1 MKILS
6 PTSAAA
12 DYLQTICF
20 VHHETMKRL
29 IARTLW
35 RLLVGNALVY
45 RLTGVRLWT
54 VEPGLWQ
61 ANVGRRFFEIRERQ
75 R

>member
-1 MKILS
+1 MTRLR
-6 PTSAAA
+6 
-12 DYLQTICF
+12 
-20 VHHETMKRL
+20 RL
-29 IARTLW
+29 IARALC

-45 RLTGVRLWT
+45 RLTGVRLWP
-54 VEPGLWQ
+54 VVPGLWQ

>member
-1 MKILS
+1 
-6 PTSAAA
+6 
-12 DYLQTICF
+12 
-20 VHHETMKRL
+20 MKRL

-35 RLLVGNALVY
+35 WLLVGNALVY